1 MNSIDFHLPTI
12 FSHIPYAKGIGF
24 VLVDFIITSSYYL
37 LKNNYG
43 KNSN

>member
-24 VLVDFIITSSYYL
+24 VEITYTKIYTTVYLNFIHE
-37 LKNNYG
+37 
-43 KNSN
+43 

>member
-24 VLVDFIITSSYYL
+24 VPISSVLFVMAIHKTEYIL
-37 LKNNYG
+37 NENI
-43 KNSN
+43 

>member
-12 FSHIPYAKGIGF
+12 FSHIPYANDIGF

-37 LKNNYG
+37 LKNNYE